1 MNAKEYAV
9 ASAKTMMKKFAA
21 EKLPPEGHF
30 HYHQG
35 VFLSGMLAL
44 YECTGDEAYYLYTKR
59 WVDAMLGE
67 DGIPKDMLTN
77 EPDDLQP
84 GVLLFTL
91 YEKTGDPKYKNLL
104 DKLVEWMLALK
115 KNPDGGIWH
124 KDFMEDQ
131 MWLDSMYMAGVIT
144 SRYAEKYGND
154 THRDF
159 VYKQMELMRAHTRDE
174 KTGLYYH
181 AWDYSKKA
189 EWADPVTGCSASFW
203 GRAMGWFAVSMFE
216 IAKTLE
222 DGAQRRDYI
231 ETGLALIDA
240 LLRFRDA
247 KTGLWYQVVDKADV
261 PGNWPE
267 ISCSCLFLYAIL
279 LAVEIGAIEKE
290 KIKAVAKESFD
301 AIVASLAKG
310 DDGYIGVRGVCIGT
324 GVDSG
329 TFEHYIA
336 RPTSENDLHGVG
348 AFLLMC
354 SQYVKIFEQ

>member
-67 DGIPKDMLTN
+67 NGIPKDMLTN

-247 KTGLWYQVVDKADV
+247 KTGLWYQVVDKVEQSD
-261 PGNWPE
+261 NWPE
-267 ISCSCLFLYAIL
+267 NSCTCLYVAAMCKAMRMGYLSRDYAEAAKRGYEGVIRSL
-279 LAVEIGAIEKE
+279 EWKGEDLQIGN
-290 KIKAVAKESFD
+290 
-301 AIVASLAKG
+301 
-310 DDGYIGVRGVCIGT
+310 VCIGT
-324 GVDSG
+324 GVGDYD
-329 TFEHYIA
+329 FYCA
-336 RPTSENDLHGVG
+336 RPTSINDLHGAG

-354 SQYVKIFEQ
+354 TEMQKWMDA